1 MVLSSYEPHRQ
12 YHHHHTTPL
21 TAFPNAT
28 SLVHHD
34 RASVIDAD
42 TSPLEWLWPLNSNTI
57 SSSLTCASPRPFGP
71 MSSTDTGSEQGAVP
85 KFVNLSASALP
96 VVMTNTPLFVPRA
109 SALLHSCFHQ
119 CFSAHR
125 LLAEDF
131 MLLAVSL
138 AMEGVVSKKRAFQK
152 HRPHPTTEAFC
163 QSEPGNQIKAALP
176 ISRSR
181 AWSLA

>member
-1 MVLSSYEPHRQ
+1 
-12 YHHHHTTPL
+12 
-21 TAFPNAT
+21 
-28 SLVHHD
+28 
-34 RASVIDAD
+34 
-42 TSPLEWLWPLNSNTI
+42 
-57 SSSLTCASPRPFGP
+57 

-85 KFVNLSASALP
+85 KFVNLSASAFP

-119 CFSAHR
+119 CSSAHR

-138 AMEGVVSKKRAFQK
+138 GLAMEGVISKKRAFQK